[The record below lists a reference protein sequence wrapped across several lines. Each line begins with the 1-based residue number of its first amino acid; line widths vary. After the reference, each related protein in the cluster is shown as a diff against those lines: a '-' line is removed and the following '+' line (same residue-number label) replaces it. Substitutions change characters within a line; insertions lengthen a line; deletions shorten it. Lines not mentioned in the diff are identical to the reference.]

1 MYVSVLSE
9 SPGDYRA
16 VAVMQTLNACRIR
29 LCWYI
34 SIVDDTIDESDESF
48 SFTLVRTAG
57 LDPRITLSP
66 SAGEIIVL
74 DAETSESMYIKIIH
88 GC

>member
-1 MYVSVLSE
+1 MFFPLFLHAE

-16 VAVMQTLNACRIR
+16 VAVMQTLNACGIR

-48 SFTLVRTAG
+48 SFTLERTAG

-66 SAGEIIVL
+66 SAGEIIIL
-74 DAETSESMYIKIIH
+74 DAESMYLAT
-88 GC
+88 

>member
-1 MYVSVLSE
+1 M
-9 SPGDYRA
+9 
-16 VAVMQTLNACRIR
+16 MKTLNACRIR

-48 SFTLVRTAG
+48 SFTLERTAG

-66 SAGEIIVL
+66 SAGEIIIL
-74 DAETSESMYIKIIH
+74 DAESMYNVYLHKKLYIH
-88 GC
+88 VAF